1 MIKASHPIEPYAVEN
16 LEDALYELAPSNWS
30 LIVSQKDGTGDLEG
44 FFDSEKDARLALEK
58 LESILGQAFEKPF
71 RLQELEDRD
80 WKESYKAHFK
90 AWSRGTIHWVPEWE
104 RKSYEIPDGHHALYV
119 DPGMAFGTGNH
130 ETTRLCLESMISIF
144 EGKKLGDCIDLGC
157 GSGILSLSAF
167 LLGIEKIKAIDFDP
181 DAIKVALDN
190 AALNQMIEMVDFS
203 VQSLEALDEDQD
215 YDLVLANIQADVLM
229 QNAETL
235 LGLVR
240 KGGSLVLS
248 GILAIE
254 MESVQNHFTDQL
266 KSTHL
271 AYEHSTRNLNEW
283 SCLCIHISND

>member
-1 MIKASHPIEPYAVEN
+1 MIKASHPIEPDAVEN

-44 FFDSEKDARLALEK
+44 FFDSEKDARLALVE
-58 LESILGQAFEKPF
+58 LQSILGQAFEKPF
-71 RLQELEDRD
+71 RIDELADRD

-104 RKSYEIPDGHHALYV
+104 RESYEIPDGHHALYV

-130 ETTRLCLESMISIF
+130 ETTRLCLESMISIC
-144 EGKKLGDCIDLGC
+144 EGKKFDDCIDLGC

-181 DAIKVALDN
+181 DAIKVAHDN
-190 AALNQMIEMVDFS
+190 AALNHMTGMVDFKA
-203 VQSLEALDEDQD
+203 QSLETLDENHD

-229 QNAETL
+229 QNAERL

-240 KGGSLVLS
+240 IGGSLVLS

-254 MESVQNHFTDQL
+254 MQSVESHFTDQL
-266 KSTHL
+266 KSSDL
-271 AYEHSTRNLNEW
+271 AFDHSTRNLNEW
-283 SCLCIHISND
+283 SSLCIHIVND

>member
-1 MIKASHPIEPYAVEN
+1 MIKASHPIEPDAVEN

-44 FFDSEKDARLALEK
+44 FFDSEKDARLAHVELQ
-58 LESILGQAFEKPF
+58 SILGQAFVKPF
-71 RLQELEDRD
+71 RLDELADRD

-104 RKSYEIPDGHHALYV
+104 RESYEIPDGHHALYV

-130 ETTRLCLESMISIF
+130 ETTRLCLESMISICEREKF
-144 EGKKLGDCIDLGC
+144 DDCIDLGC

-181 DAIKVALDN
+181 DAIKVAHDN
-190 AALNQMIEMVDFS
+190 AALNQMNGIVDFKA
-203 VQSLEALDEDQD
+203 QRLETLDEDQD

-229 QNAETL
+229 QNAERL

-248 GILAIE
+248 GILTDE
-254 MESVQNHFTDQL
+254 MKFVEDCFLNLLQMEEKYFEIDK
-266 KSTHL
+266 KSL
-271 AYEHSTRNLNEW
+271 GEW
-283 SCLCIHISND
+283 SLLQLMLKA

>member
-1 MIKASHPIEPYAVEN
+1 MIKASHPIEPDAVEN

-44 FFDSEKDARLALEK
+44 FFDSEKDARLALEE

-71 RLQELEDRD
+71 RLDELADRD

-90 AWSRGTIHWVPEWE
+90 AWSRGTIHWVPEWKRE
-104 RKSYEIPDGHHALYV
+104 SYEIPEGHHALYV

-130 ETTRLCLESMISIF
+130 ETTRLCLESMISIC
-144 EGKKLGDCIDLGC
+144 EGKKFDDCIDLGC

-181 DAIKVALDN
+181 DAIKVAHDN
-190 AALNQMIEMVDFS
+190 AALNQMNGIVDFKA
-203 VQSLEALDEDQD
+203 QRLETLDEDQD

-229 QNAETL
+229 QNAERL

-248 GILAIE
+248 GILTDE
-254 MESVQNHFTDQL
+254 MKFVEDCFLNLLQMEEKYFEIDK
-266 KSTHL
+266 KSL
-271 AYEHSTRNLNEW
+271 GEW
-283 SCLCIHISND
+283 SLLQLMLKA

>member
-1 MIKASHPIEPYAVEN
+1 MIKASHPIEPDAVEN

-30 LIVSQKDGTGDLEG
+30 LIVSQKNGTGDLEG
-44 FFDSEKDARLALEK
+44 FFDSEKDARLAIEE
-58 LESILGQAFEKPF
+58 LESILGQAFVKPF
-71 RLQELEDRD
+71 RLDVLADRD

-130 ETTRLCLESMISIF
+130 ETTRLCLESMISIC
-144 EGKKLGDCIDLGC
+144 EGKKFDDCIDLGC

-181 DAIKVALDN
+181 DAIKVAHDN
-190 AALNQMIEMVDFS
+190 AALNHMTGIVDFKA
-203 VQSLEALDEDQD
+203 QRLETLDEDQD

-229 QNAETL
+229 QNAERL

-240 KGGSLVLS
+240 KGGSLILS
-248 GILAIE
+248 GILTDE
-254 MESVQNHFTDQL
+254 MKFVEDCFLNLLQMEEKYFEIDK
-266 KSTHL
+266 KSL
-271 AYEHSTRNLNEW
+271 GEW
-283 SCLCIHISND
+283 SLLQLMLKA

>member
-1 MIKASHPIEPYAVEN
+1 MIKASHPIEPDAVEN

-44 FFDSEKDARLALEK
+44 FFDSEKDARLALVE
-58 LESILGQAFEKPF
+58 LESILGQSFEKPF
-71 RLQELEDRD
+71 RLDELADRD

-104 RKSYEIPDGHHALYV
+104 RESYEIPDGHHALYV

-130 ETTRLCLESMISIF
+130 ETTRLCLESMIAIC
-144 EGKKLGDCIDLGC
+144 EGKKFDDCIDLGC

-167 LLGIEKIKAIDFDP
+167 LLGIDKIKAIDFDP
-181 DAIKVALDN
+181 DAIKVAHDN
-190 AALNQMIEMVDFS
+190 AALNHMTGMVDFKA
-203 VQSLEALDEDQD
+203 QPLETLEDDHD

-229 QNAETL
+229 QNAERL

-248 GILAIE
+248 GILTDE
-254 MESVQNHFTDQL
+254 MKFVEDCFLNLLQMEEKYFEIDK
-266 KSTHL
+266 KSL
-271 AYEHSTRNLNEW
+271 GEW
-283 SCLCIHISND
+283 SLLQLMLKA